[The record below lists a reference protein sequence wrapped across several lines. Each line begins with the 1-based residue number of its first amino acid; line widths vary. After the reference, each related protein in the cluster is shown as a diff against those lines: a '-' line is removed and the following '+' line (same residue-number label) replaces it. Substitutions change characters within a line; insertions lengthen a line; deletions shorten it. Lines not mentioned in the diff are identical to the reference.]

1 MAAVPFAPHDGVGA
15 YLAQIGRLPLLTRE
29 GEVEIAKRIELGEH
43 AVLRGLAGCEAGVR
57 QVRLL
62 GDRLRAGSLR
72 ARDVVRG
79 FDEEDPTWE
88 ETERTR
94 VLRLLLTVTRLS
106 AKAVASAKGSA
117 PRHTAARATR
127 ESQEQIAETVIA
139 MRLNQR
145 TVDAMVRALS
155 TVDGNDAPPAPAA
168 ERRLVREANAAI
180 TKAVRLAASAR
191 AELVQANLRLVV
203 SIAKRYANRGL
214 QMLDLIQ
221 EGNIGLMRAVEKFEY
236 RRGYKFSTYATW
248 WIRQSIS
255 RAIADQSHTIRTP
268 VHMFELVGRV
278 RRVSQS
284 LVQELGR
291 GPTIDEIAHELEVGT
306 AQVESAMRCMREPK
320 SLETPLGTDNDATL
334 GDVIEDDRAPSPLEG
349 AIHASLASRTESLLE
364 TLSPRE
370 AKILRLRFGLGE
382 QGEHT
387 LEEVGERF
395 VVTRERIRQIE
406 AKALDRLKRRAQD
419 LKSFLDT

>member
-43 AVLRGLAGCEAGVR
+43 AVLRGLAGCEIGVR

-62 GDRLRAGSLR
+62 GDRLRSGTLR

-106 AKAVASAKGSA
+106 AKAALSVKGSG
-117 PRHTAARATR
+117 PRHTAGRASR

-168 ERRLVREANAAI
+168 ERRLVREA
-180 TKAVRLAASAR
+180 
-191 AELVQANLRLVV
+191 
-203 SIAKRYANRGL
+203 
-214 QMLDLIQ
+214 
-221 EGNIGLMRAVEKFEY
+221 
-236 RRGYKFSTYATW
+236 
-248 WIRQSIS
+248 
-255 RAIADQSHTIRTP
+255 
-268 VHMFELVGRV
+268 
-278 RRVSQS
+278 
-284 LVQELGR
+284 
-291 GPTIDEIAHELEVGT
+291 
-306 AQVESAMRCMREPK
+306 
-320 SLETPLGTDNDATL
+320 
-334 GDVIEDDRAPSPLEG
+334 
-349 AIHASLASRTESLLE
+349 
-364 TLSPRE
+364 
-370 AKILRLRFGLGE
+370 
-382 QGEHT
+382 
-387 LEEVGERF
+387 
-395 VVTRERIRQIE
+395 
-406 AKALDRLKRRAQD
+406 
-419 LKSFLDT
+419 